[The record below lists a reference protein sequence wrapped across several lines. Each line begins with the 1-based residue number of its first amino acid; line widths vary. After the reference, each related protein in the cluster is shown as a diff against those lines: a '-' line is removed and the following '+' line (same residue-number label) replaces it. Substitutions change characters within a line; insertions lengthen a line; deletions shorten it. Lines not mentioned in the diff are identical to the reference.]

1 MEKIVKTIRSLF
13 AFLVIG
19 FVSVTA
25 MTTSL
30 AVEDTTANT
39 VQMTLE
45 IVADDQI
52 TLNVVTQVAKG
63 LNAIQALQQ
72 VVAMGIKDTDWGPQI
87 MTLGG
92 VEAVGNTYWALWV
105 NGEMSMVG
113 AQDVVLDADTTIS
126 LILTGF

>member
-1 MEKIVKTIRSLF
+1 MKTIRSLF

-63 LNAIQALQQ
+63 LSAIQALQQ
-72 VVAMGIKDTDWGPQI
+72 VVTMGIKDTDWGPQI
-87 MTLGG
+87 MALGG

>member
-1 MEKIVKTIRSLF
+1 MKTIRSLF

>member
-1 MEKIVKTIRSLF
+1 MKTIRSLF

-63 LNAIQALQQ
+63 LSAIQALQQ
-72 VVAMGIKDTDWGPQI
+72 VVTMGIKDTDWGPQI

>member
-1 MEKIVKTIRSLF
+1 VKTIRGLF

-63 LNAIQALQQ
+63 LSAIQALQQ
-72 VVAMGIKDTDWGPQI
+72 VVTMGIKDTDWGPQI
-87 MTLGG
+87 MALGG

-113 AQDVVLDADTTIS
+113 AQDVILDADTTIS

>member
-1 MEKIVKTIRSLF
+1 MEKIVKTIRGLF

-113 AQDVVLDADTTIS
+113 AQDVILDADTTIS

>member
-1 MEKIVKTIRSLF
+1 MKTIRGLF

-63 LNAIQALQQ
+63 LSAIQALQQ
-72 VVAMGIKDTDWGPQI
+72 VVTMGIKDTDWGPQI
-87 MTLGG
+87 MALGG

>member
-1 MEKIVKTIRSLF
+1 VKTIRSLF

>member
-1 MEKIVKTIRSLF
+1 MKTIKNLLT
-13 AFLVIG
+13 FLLIG
-19 FVSVTA
+19 FVSVAA

-30 AVEDTTANT
+30 AAEDAATNT
-39 VQMTLE
+39 VLMTLE

-52 TLNVVTQVAKG
+52 TLNAVTQVAKG
-63 LNAIQALQQ
+63 LNAIEAIQQ

-87 MTLGG
+87 MSLGG

-113 AQDVVLDADTTIS
+113 AQDVILDADTVIS
-126 LILTGF
+126 LILTAF

>member
-63 LNAIQALQQ
+63 LSAIQALQQ
-72 VVAMGIKDTDWGPQI
+72 VVTMGIKDTDWGPQI

>member
-1 MEKIVKTIRSLF
+1 MKTIRGLF

>member
-1 MEKIVKTIRSLF
+1 MKTIKSLF

-30 AVEDTTANT
+30 AAEDTTANT

-72 VVAMGIKDTDWGPQI
+72 VVTMGIKDTDWGPQI
-87 MTLGG
+87 MALGG

-113 AQDVVLDADTTIS
+113 AQDVILDADTTIS

>member
-63 LNAIQALQQ
+63 LSAIQALQQ
-72 VVAMGIKDTDWGPQI
+72 VVTMGIKDTDWGPQI
-87 MTLGG
+87 MALGG
-92 VEAVGNTYWALWV
+92 VEAVGNKYWALWV

-113 AQDVVLDADTTIS
+113 AQDVILDADTTIS

>member
-1 MEKIVKTIRSLF
+1 VKTIRGLF

>member
-1 MEKIVKTIRSLF
+1 MKAIKGLF
-13 AFLVIG
+13 AFLLIG
-19 FVSVTA
+19 FVSVA
-25 MTTSL
+25 VMTTSY
-30 AVEDTTANT
+30 AAEDTTANT

-52 TLNVVTQVAKG
+52 SLNAVTRVVKG
-63 LNAIQALQQ
+63 LNAIEALQQ

-87 MTLGG
+87 MALGG

-113 AQDVVLDADTTIS
+113 ALDVVLDADTTIS
-126 LILTGF
+126 LILTAF

>member
-1 MEKIVKTIRSLF
+1 LT
-13 AFLVIG
+13 FLLIG
-19 FVSVTA
+19 FVSVAA

-30 AVEDTTANT
+30 AAEDAATNT
-39 VQMTLE
+39 VLMTLE

-52 TLNVVTQVAKG
+52 TLNAVTQVAKG
-63 LNAIQALQQ
+63 LNAIEAIQQ

-87 MTLGG
+87 MSLGG

-113 AQDVVLDADTTIS
+113 AQDVILDADTVIS
-126 LILTGF
+126 LILTAF